1 MWVGWCR
8 FRKTREGPG
17 ARPWGSG
24 GEGGLGKRVEAGHL
38 GSGLGRRTGVPSAR
52 FERMGLSW
60 LVLRKLLD
68 TRVGGI
74 SCLRSRA
81 GRRSSCSSKSAGDS
95 PGSAGVQGS
104 IEVLGTAV
112 PHIPRGPG
120 AGS

>member
-1 MWVGWCR
+1 MGWENESRLDTWARAWAGELEFRVPGQRGWGWV
-8 FRKTREGPG
+8 
-17 ARPWGSG
+17 
-24 GEGGLGKRVEAGHL
+24 LGH
-38 GSGLGRRTGVPSAR
+38 GLGRRTGVPSAR

-60 LVLRKLLD
+60 LVLRKLFD